1 MATKAVGDRVWVPH
15 EEHAWLCGKITKSNP
30 NDYEISCEIGKL
42 KLTSKDVQSLDFCGS
57 HVDDNVENLVD
68 LDELSEGAIL
78 HHVRKRFQNQQ
89 IYTHVGAILVAVN
102 PFERL
107 NIYNDEEIKKASNV
121 VNTYPHVFI
130 TASVAYQQLRMN
142 MKNQSV
148 LISGESGAG
157 KTETTKKVLTYLA
170 NVAPAVKSNVKTSGA
185 EPGIEE
191 KILQSNPLL
200 EALGNSKTLR
210 NNNSSRFGKWMKV
223 DFDHNFR
230 IQGCEIVNY
239 LLEKSRVVTQSSGER
254 NYHIFYQI
262 LSGCD
267 AAFRSKASF
276 LSPDQYNYLLQS
288 GCYEIDGVN
297 DATDFQE
304 VLEAMNTLQFTSD
317 LQNQLLQV
325 IAGVLWIGNIT
336 FSNGKADGSSQVN
349 QASAHATEKAC
360 ELLGLQIDS
369 FKFALTEKRVQMGR
383 GSVVSIKLNPMQAM
397 ESKDTLSKAL
407 YSNMFDWVIVQVNTT
422 LKTSE
427 APFSIG
433 ILDIFGFEVFD
444 VNSFEQVWFPSSL
457 FLSLSSPHLS
467 LPPPLLPPPCV

>member
-1 MATKAVGDRVWVPH
+1 MAKAVGDRVWVPH
-15 EEHAWLCGKITKSNP
+15 EDHAWLCGKITKSNP

-42 KLTSKDVQSLDFCGS
+42 KLSSKDVQTLDFCGS
-57 HVDDNVENLVD
+57 HVDDQVENLVD

-78 HHVRKRFQNQQ
+78 HHIRKRFHNQQ

-107 NIYNDEEIKKASNV
+107 DIYNESEIKKASNV

-170 NVAPAVKSNVKTSGA
+170 NVAPAIKSSLKSSSVGQGS
-185 EPGIEE
+185 EPGIED

-262 LSGCD
+262 LSGCP
-267 AAFRSKASF
+267 AEFRTRASF

-297 DATDFQE
+297 DAADFQE
-304 VLEAMNTLQFTSD
+304 VLEAMNTLQFTPD

-336 FSNGKADGSSQVN
+336 FSNGKTDGSSQVN

-383 GSVVSIKLNPMQAM
+383 GSVVSIKLNPLQAM

-407 YSNMFDWVIVQVNTT
+407 YSNMFDWVIVQINTT
-422 LKTSE
+422 LKTCE

-444 VNSFEQVWFPSSL
+444 VNSFEQVE
-457 FLSLSSPHLS
+457 
-467 LPPPLLPPPCV
+467 

>member
-1 MATKAVGDRVWVPH
+1 MTTKAVGDRVWVPH
-15 EEHAWLCGKITKSNP
+15 EDHAWLCGKITKYNP
-30 NDYEISCEIGKL
+30 NESSEISCDIGKL
-42 KLTSKDVQSLDFCGS
+42 KLSTRDVQSLEYCGS

-78 HHVRKRFQNQQ
+78 HHVRKRFQNQC

-107 NIYNDEEIKKASNV
+107 NIYSDEEIKKASNV

-170 NVAPAVKSNVKTSGA
+170 NVAPAIRLKNTSLA
-185 EPGIEE
+185 IEPGIEE

-239 LLEKSRVVTQSSGER
+239 LLEKSRVVTQSHMER
-254 NYHIFYQI
+254 NYHIFYQ
-262 LSGCD
+262 LLAGCTTE
-267 AAFRSKASF
+267 FRSRAGL
-276 LSPDQYNYLLQS
+276 LSSDQYSYLMSS
-288 GCYEIDGVN
+288 GCYEIEGVN
-297 DATDFQE
+297 DASDLQE
-304 VLEAMNTLQFTSD
+304 VLEAMNTLQFSPD

-325 IAGVLWIGNIT
+325 IAGVLWIGNIS
-336 FSNGKADGSSQVN
+336 FMNGNTDGSSQVN
-349 QASAHATEKAC
+349 QASAHATEMAC
-360 ELLGLQIDS
+360 QLLGFQIDS

-383 GSVVSIKLNPMQAM
+383 GSVVSIKLNPTQAL

-407 YSNMFDWVIVQVNTT
+407 YSNMFDWVIVKVNTT

-444 VNSFEQVWFPSSL
+444 INSFEQVSRE
-457 FLSLSSPHLS
+457 
-467 LPPPLLPPPCV
+467 